1 VLRGAASDKSAHRQA
16 NHVERGPDGRG
27 QKVVRYVHR
36 FDFTVARLF
45 KACDWLLPSKPY
57 CTLAIRMGELSRIGV
72 AIDSDL
78 LEKFDHLIADRGYT
92 NRSEA
97 FRDLIRDELVEKAWE
112 APNSEV
118 VGTVTL
124 VYDHHVRM
132 LSDKL
137 TDLQHDHFH
146 HILST
151 LHVHLDHDNCLEV
164 LVVRGKASAVKKIAD
179 ALISTK
185 GVKHG
190 RLTITSTG
198 TGL

>member
-1 VLRGAASDKSAHRQA
+1 MSD
-16 NHVERGPDGRG
+16 
-27 QKVVRYVHR
+27 
-36 FDFTVARLF
+36 
-45 KACDWLLPSKPY
+45 
-57 CTLAIRMGELSRIGV
+57 LSRIGV
-72 AIDSDL
+72 AIDSEL
-78 LEKFDHLIADRGYT
+78 LDKFDKLIARRGYT

-97 FRDLIRDELVEKAWE
+97 FRDLIRDELVEETWTE
-112 APNSEV
+112 PESEV

-124 VYDHHVRM
+124 VYNHHVR
-132 LSDKL
+132 LLNEKL
-137 TDLQHDHFH
+137 TDLQHSHFH

-164 LVVRGKASAVKKIAD
+164 LVVKGKASVVKKLAD

-198 TGL
+198 AEL

>member
-1 VLRGAASDKSAHRQA
+1 MS
-16 NHVERGPDGRG
+16 
-27 QKVVRYVHR
+27 
-36 FDFTVARLF
+36 
-45 KACDWLLPSKPY
+45 
-57 CTLAIRMGELSRIGV
+57 ELSRIGV

-78 LEKFDHLIADRGYT
+78 LKKFDHLIASRGYT

-97 FRDLIRDELVEKAWE
+97 FRDLIREELVQRTWE
-112 APNSEV
+112 RPESNV

-132 LSDKL
+132 LNEKL
-137 TDLQHDHFH
+137 TDLQHSHFH
-146 HILST
+146 QILST

-164 LVVRGKASAVKKIAD
+164 LVVRGKAAAVKKIAD

-190 RLTITSTG
+190 RLTLTSTG
-198 TGL
+198 VEL